1 MFPLSSNDND
11 DLEASE
17 DLSLDAD
24 SFTADQCRSKDDN
37 FGKMFISREKLDSCL
52 ENAVETNEAC
62 FGGTGKAESD
72 SLYDFLGDRKLPIE
86 TYSSL
91 PNQVL
96 DQEALAGCAA
106 SSSDEA
112 GGMGNDVRGSC
123 LAYNSRIENETI
135 IFNFSSPDGL
145 IVGNSMAEDVEER
158 STKLGDVNAENLPA
172 VMETSIQCTSDLPQQ
187 SLLSNEWNSDSGST
201 TNEGSPNNIQANS
214 DDGLGQSPSN
224 KSPAA
229 TNEAHASEA
238 NNDKRESGDIPVA
251 NQLQQDMGET
261 SFSAASMITYSGPIA
276 YSGSVS
282 HRSDGSTTSGKSFA
296 FPVLQSEWNS
306 SPVRMAKADVR
317 GFRKHKGW
325 RSGLLCC
332 RF

>member
-1 MFPLSSNDND
+1 
-11 DLEASE
+11 
-17 DLSLDAD
+17 
-24 SFTADQCRSKDDN
+24 
-37 FGKMFISREKLDSCL
+37 
-52 ENAVETNEAC
+52 
-62 FGGTGKAESD
+62 
-72 SLYDFLGDRKLPIE
+72 
-86 TYSSL
+86 
-91 PNQVL
+91 
-96 DQEALAGCAA
+96 
-106 SSSDEA
+106 
-112 GGMGNDVRGSC
+112 MGNDVRGSC

-296 FPVLQSEWNS
+296 FPV
-306 SPVRMAKADVR
+306 
-317 GFRKHKGW
+317 
-325 RSGLLCC
+325 
-332 RF
+332 